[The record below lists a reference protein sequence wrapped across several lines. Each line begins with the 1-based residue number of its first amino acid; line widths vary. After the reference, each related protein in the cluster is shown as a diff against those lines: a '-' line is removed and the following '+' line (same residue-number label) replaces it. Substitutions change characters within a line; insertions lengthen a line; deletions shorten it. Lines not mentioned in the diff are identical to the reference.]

1 MSHLRATGATGSAP
15 LIATEWLM
23 NLLQWPIP
31 IPELFSW
38 VLMIRLGK
46 SKRQMKPDM
55 LTIFAAPPPV
65 KINHQVNSP

>member
-1 MSHLRATGATGSAP
+1 
-15 LIATEWLM
+15 M